1 MSWSRWKQKKEKEEW
16 KKKNKIWLECANRK
30 KKQITKEKKKE
41 IEKKERSKIQSDRIL
56 SWRPQQQTT
65 LPFSLYFLSLKKDL
79 NRTGPRRRSRRRNPR
94 KEKQLN
100 SAQFSSTQ
108 QLFIFFHTIQ
118 ILFPFFLSLSTVFL
132 FGFNSV
138 GLAESNSLSFFR
150 VMDRWFAPPRARSTL
165 FISLQFSLSFVCF
178 ILFFFYFFLIFFWTR
193 PRILVWLN
201 SISFISC
208 LCFTFFNWT

>member
-1 MSWSRWKQKKEKEEW
+1 MRKMDGNAWFMCKTEKEKEEW

-118 ILFPFFLSLSTVFL
+118 ILFSFFLSLTTVFL

-150 VMDRWFAPPRARSTL
+150 VMDRWFSSPRARSTFSYFASFCIF
-165 FISLQFSLSFVCF
+165 FILIFFNSTAHFSLIKFN
-178 ILFFFYFFLIFFWTR
+178 FFYFLFIYLFIF
-193 PRILVWLN
+193 
-201 SISFISC
+201 
-208 LCFTFFNWT
+208 